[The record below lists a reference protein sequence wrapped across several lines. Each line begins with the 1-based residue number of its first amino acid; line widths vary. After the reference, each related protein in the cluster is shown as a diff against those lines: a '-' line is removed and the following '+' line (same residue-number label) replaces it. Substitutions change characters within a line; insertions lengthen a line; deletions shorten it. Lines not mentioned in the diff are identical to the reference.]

1 MKTPA
6 PKKSEASADDKR
18 NDTVQPSLPGI
29 EPPALAAHHPSPD
42 THAADTLARLLTGER
57 LTQPSYGF
65 HGWRLAA
72 YIKELDYLGWPIQ
85 RQDVPPP
92 RSCQTTRP
100 IREYWLKPDTIC
112 AAMSMRGV
120 Q

>member
-1 MKTPA
+1 MKNARPQTT
-6 PKKSEASADDKR
+6 EASALDKR
-18 NDTVQPSLPGI
+18 NDTAQQTLPGI
-29 EPPALAAHHPSPD
+29 ESPPFLAQLPAQD